1 MSYISWHNYGY
12 GICTDDITERSIERL
27 KNLLALAPEFN
38 AQMQKW
44 LAPIVNPAIQAF
56 NSKEQPLRERAVI
69 CFPVAEFKAVQPC
82 HQGFP
87 VDALLRLLLQ
97 YRPDNP

>member
-44 LAPIVNPAIQAF
+44 LADSEIEDPVWDDYMGFDQT
-56 NSKEQPLRERAVI
+56 AVWN
-69 CFPVAEFKAVQPC
+69 
-82 HQGFP
+82 
-87 VDALLRLLLQ
+87 LLRC
-97 YRPDNP
+97 